1 MEEKNKHKRASFTG
15 RLGYILTV
23 AGAAVGL
30 GNLWRF
36 PYLAAKYGGAIFLL
50 VYLILM
56 MTFGYALIIS
66 ETTLGKITRKG
77 PVGAFAHY
85 GKGLGFKFGG
95 WINTIIP
102 ILIVPYYCV
111 IGGWVLKYTFEYLR
125 LNGATLANDGYFTG
139 FIGNTFSISF
149 WFIVFTLSVLVVV
162 LLGVSDGIEKL
173 STIVMPILIVLG
185 IVISIYSM
193 TMPGAMEGVK
203 YFLIPN
209 FKNFSIMTIV
219 SAMGQ
224 MFYSL
229 SIAMGILITYGSYMK
244 DDNDIE
250 SSTKQIEYFDTGIA
264 ILAGLM
270 IIPAVFAFSGGDSKA
285 LQAGPS
291 LMFISLP
298 KVFASVKF
306 GLVGGA
312 LFFVLVFFA
321 AQTSAIA
328 LAETVVATF
337 GDQFGF
343 SRKKSVLILA
353 IIIIALGLLSAL
365 GFNIL
370 SFVSFANMGI
380 LDMFDFATNSIMMPI
395 AAFTICI
402 LINRVV
408 GHEEIA
414 KELEK
419 HSFKRK
425 AIYIFTMKY
434 FAPACLIIILISS
447 IISVI
452 K

>member
-1 MEEKNKHKRASFTG
+1 
-15 RLGYILTV
+15 
-23 AGAAVGL
+23 
-30 GNLWRF
+30 
-36 PYLAAKYGGAIFLL
+36 
-50 VYLILM
+50 
-56 MTFGYALIIS
+56 
-66 ETTLGKITRKG
+66 
-77 PVGAFAHY
+77 
-85 GKGLGFKFGG
+85 
-95 WINTIIP
+95 
-102 ILIVPYYCV
+102 
-111 IGGWVLKYTFEYLR
+111 
-125 LNGATLANDGYFTG
+125 
-139 FIGNTFSISF
+139 
-149 WFIVFTLSVLVVV
+149 
-162 LLGVSDGIEKL
+162 
-173 STIVMPILIVLG
+173 
-185 IVISIYSM
+185 
-193 TMPGAMEGVK
+193 
-203 YFLIPN
+203 
-209 FKNFSIMTIV
+209 
-219 SAMGQ
+219 
-224 MFYSL
+224 
-229 SIAMGILITYGSYMK
+229 MK

-365 GFNIL
+365 GFNVL

-380 LDMFDFATNSIMMPI
+380 LDMFDFVTNSIMMPI
-395 AAFTICI
+395 AAFAICI

-434 FAPACLIIILISS
+434 FAPACLVIILISS